1 MHATRSPS
9 SISATPPGDALDLS
23 LSGSRLSFSKR
34 PGAGVSP
41 AGKLLARSVS
51 VSAPCEA
58 RGKCNTLGDSVASP
72 RSVKNLRRSN
82 STTHVNQ
89 QPHFVLSPD
98 HQSGDYLTVLDNGAD
113 GRKKPDGTTW
123 NILDEQPR
131 AAGAVAADP
140 PAGTKGR
147 DPAASFTAN
156 NRSNKGGV
164 GNAVTSI
171 LHNNHGDKPLTPKSS
186 NQRPPFNNLL
196 KANANDDVSLESG
209 SLTKSQKNFSAASA
223 NNKSPAGPGSPLLQ
237 RRNQVSEE
245 EAERFIQQVNQAA
258 VTIQRWYRRHAGRR
272 RANRAALRRILDT
285 KRKEWQARVE
295 AESHLETVADQRKLI
310 REEKARQARLAAI
323 QGLQQKRTQHLQHPS
338 HLHGAHHQH
347 QGAEADEEQR
357 RPGGATPAK
366 SFPSHASPTDSVNL
380 SPTHAKANNTD
391 FHGKVTGDLSQGSFG
406 ALSPALSNRRG
417 SPCAQE
423 RGGGAEQDDD
433 VEGKSIRQARPRLS
447 CLTLLEPDPCDPG
460 AKLPL
465 AARSPASPPGM
476 GPSSPADVKTKKA
489 QEFAELSCFRV
500 VSPSLSSRGGSRC
513 SQERLRKRL
522 SGGGDDRSCAASKST
537 LNDLLD
543 TLKLLE
549 EEPEV
554 LSQPKSYNKDKYAWM
569 EQDGDADSLTA
580 DNLERHVQLSLPAAA
595 DGAALLSEA
604 KLQSI
609 MNFLDEMEKSEQ
621 ERPRS
626 TSSHR
631 EAAFLEEEEATALD
645 PASATAAQVSGS
657 IMRIKME
664 LEEKKR
670 VVEML
675 QTALAQ
681 QRELTV
687 QHVKETEKELS
698 RNLQLQRDQYE
709 ATVQRHLT
717 FIDQLIADKK
727 ALSERCENVIAE
739 LKLVDHKYTKKIS
752 QMQEQHEMVW
762 QILGPLCEVTSLL
775 LLLILFLFPHLSR
788 APALLPD
795 ARCARESSSSSP
807 WLILHAH
814 TAPPMWC
821 YLSLTHARTR
831 RPRRRHHPLWRQ
843 PLVFIQSFHILWSPP
858 PLQEI
863 KKLKQLMSVTEKI
876 RREKWIDEKTK
887 KIKEITVKGLEP
899 EIQKLIS
906 KHKQELKKLR
916 TLHEAELLHAEERG
930 AERCAH
936 QCEELRQQLESEK
949 EEQCR
954 RERDLAR
961 RHFEKQLQE
970 EELSLQQHRKRVHR
984 ELAEEK
990 ERLTQQAAR
999 QRSEMEELRQRMEE
1013 NSSVAGRVFR
1023 EELDKSREEQER
1035 RHQAEL
1041 KKLQERFA
1049 QEKTGWEEEY
1059 RKKQEAGLL
1068 RHERQLR
1075 EELRQERDKEI
1086 QLAIWTLE
1094 EETNRDKEE
1103 CERVAHNRVTRVRE
1117 TYEVEL
1123 KELERTLR
1131 EALDKQQ
1138 ELRKQHGE
1146 ALQQVDVLKEALQH
1160 KEQDL
1165 LVVTQNRDQLLE
1177 ERHGLASAVRQEFSA
1192 RLLLAEE
1199 EAQKARAE
1207 TEEARSALRVE
1218 VDKLTKEKEDELHQV
1233 HCRVKSA
1240 ILKKDEAVG
1249 ALRRQHE
1256 AALKRA
1262 ERLEALWEEQRR
1274 QLMEK

>member
-423 RGGGAEQDDD
+423 RGAEQDDD

-465 AARSPASPPGM
+465 ATRSPASPPGM
-476 GPSSPADVKTKKA
+476 GPSSTADVKTKKA

-513 SQERLRKRL
+513 SQERLRGRL

-762 QILGPLCEVTSLL
+762 QILGPLCE
-775 LLLILFLFPHLSR
+775 
-788 APALLPD
+788 
-795 ARCARESSSSSP
+795 
-807 WLILHAH
+807 
-814 TAPPMWC
+814 
-821 YLSLTHARTR
+821 
-831 RPRRRHHPLWRQ
+831 
-843 PLVFIQSFHILWSPP
+843 
-858 PLQEI
+858 EI

>member
-423 RGGGAEQDDD
+423 RGAEQDDD

-465 AARSPASPPGM
+465 ATRSPASPPGM
-476 GPSSPADVKTKKA
+476 GPSSTADVKTKKA

-513 SQERLRKRL
+513 SQERLRGRL

-752 QMQEQHEMVW
+752 QMQEQHEM
-762 QILGPLCEVTSLL
+762 
-775 LLLILFLFPHLSR
+775 
-788 APALLPD
+788 
-795 ARCARESSSSSP
+795 
-807 WLILHAH
+807 
-814 TAPPMWC
+814 
-821 YLSLTHARTR
+821 
-831 RPRRRHHPLWRQ
+831 
-843 PLVFIQSFHILWSPP
+843 
-858 PLQEI
+858 EI

>member
-752 QMQEQHEMVW
+752 QMQEQHEM
-762 QILGPLCEVTSLL
+762 
-775 LLLILFLFPHLSR
+775 
-788 APALLPD
+788 
-795 ARCARESSSSSP
+795 
-807 WLILHAH
+807 
-814 TAPPMWC
+814 
-821 YLSLTHARTR
+821 
-831 RPRRRHHPLWRQ
+831 
-843 PLVFIQSFHILWSPP
+843 
-858 PLQEI
+858 EI

>member
-23 LSGSRLSFSKR
+23 LSGSRLCFFKR
-34 PGAGVSP
+34 PGAGISP
-41 AGKLLARSVS
+41 GGKFLARSVS

-58 RGKCNTLGDSVASP
+58 RGKRNTLGDGVDGGSP

-89 QPHFVLSPD
+89 QAHFALSPD
-98 HQSGDYLTVLDNGAD
+98 HQSGDYLTVLDIGAD

-131 AAGAVAADP
+131 TPGPLPGARSSASADP
-140 PAGTKGR
+140 PTGMKRR
-147 DPAASFTAN
+147 DAAASFTAN
-156 NRSNKGGV
+156 NRSNKGAV
-164 GNAVTSI
+164 GNAVTTI
-171 LHNNHGDKPLTPKSS
+171 LHNNHAEKPLTPKSS
-186 NQRPPFNNLL
+186 NQRPAFNNLL
-196 KANANDDVSLESG
+196 KATANDDVPLESG
-209 SLTKSQKNFSAASA
+209 SLTKSQKNFSSASS
-223 NNKSPAGPGSPLLQ
+223 NNKSPAGRGSPQ
-237 RRNQVSEE
+237 RRKQVSEE

-258 VTIQRWYRRHAGRR
+258 VTIQRWYRRHARRR
-272 RANRAALRRILDT
+272 RANREALRRILDS
-285 KRKEWQARVE
+285 KRKEWQERAE
-295 AESHLETVADQRKLI
+295 ADGHLEIPRDDRKLI
-310 REEKARQARLAAI
+310 REEKARQARLLAI
-323 QGLQQKRTQHLQHPS
+323 QELQQKRAQQ
-338 HLHGAHHQH
+338 HHQ
-347 QGAEADEEQR
+347 GTEEDSDPPR
-357 RPGGATPAK
+357 RPSGATPSKKPARI
-366 SFPSHASPTDSVNL
+366 FPSDASPTNTVNM
-380 SPTHAKANNTD
+380 SPTHAKTNNTD
-391 FHGKVTGDLSQGSFG
+391 LHGNVAADVSEVSFR
-406 ALSPALSNRRG
+406 AVSPTLSNHRA

-423 RGGGAEQDDD
+423 RGAGGDDR
-433 VEGKSIRQARPRLS
+433 KSIRQARPRLS
-447 CLTLLEPDPCDPG
+447 RLTIPEPNACEDLLLSEPETVRPTLSAKFYPC
-460 AKLPL
+460 ATSLS
-465 AARSPASPPGM
+465 SPRNISPV
-476 GPSSPADVKTKKA
+476 SAPADVKAKNGRNLPA
-489 QEFAELSCFRV
+489 EFVELSCFRA

-513 SQERLRKRL
+513 SQEHPRRHL
-522 SGGGDDRSCAASKST
+522 SGEERSCVASKST

-549 EEPEV
+549 EEPER
-554 LSQPKSYNKDKYAWM
+554 LSEPKSYNKDKYAWLD
-569 EQDGDADSLTA
+569 QDDNADSLTA
-580 DNLERHVQLSLPAAA
+580 DNLERHVQLSLPLPPPAP

-626 TSSHR
+626 TTSQR
-631 EAAFLEEEEATALD
+631 EAAFFEEEAAPALD
-645 PASATAAQVSGS
+645 QASATAAQVSGS

-675 QTALAQ
+675 QNTLAQ

-709 ATVQRHLT
+709 ATVQRHLA
-717 FIDQLIADKK
+717 FIDQLIGDKK
-727 ALSERCENVIAE
+727 ALSERCEGVIAE

-752 QMQEQHEMVW
+752 QMQEQHEM
-762 QILGPLCEVTSLL
+762 
-775 LLLILFLFPHLSR
+775 
-788 APALLPD
+788 
-795 ARCARESSSSSP
+795 
-807 WLILHAH
+807 
-814 TAPPMWC
+814 
-821 YLSLTHARTR
+821 
-831 RPRRRHHPLWRQ
+831 
-843 PLVFIQSFHILWSPP
+843 
-858 PLQEI
+858 EI
-863 KKLKQLMSVTEKI
+863 KKLKELMSVTEKI

-930 AERCAH
+930 AEHCAR
-936 QCEELRQQLESEK
+936 QCQELRQQLESEK

-954 RERDLAR
+954 KERDLAR
-961 RHFEKQLQE
+961 RRFEKQLQE
-970 EELSLQQHRKRVHR
+970 EELSLQQHKKRIQK

-990 ERLTQQAAR
+990 ERLAQLAAR
-999 QRSEMEELRQRMEE
+999 QRSEMEELRRRMEE

-1023 EELDKSREEQER
+1023 EELDKTREEQER

-1041 KKLQERFA
+1041 KKLQERFD
-1049 QEKTGWEEEY
+1049 QEKMSWEEEY

-1094 EETNRDKEE
+1094 EETNKDKEE
-1103 CERVAHNRVTRVRE
+1103 CERAAQNRVNRVRE
-1117 TYEVEL
+1117 SYEAEL
-1123 KELERTLR
+1123 KELDGSLR

-1138 ELRKQHGE
+1138 ELRKQLLD
-1146 ALQQVDVLKEALQH
+1146 ALQQADALKDALRH

-1165 LVVTQNRDQLLE
+1165 HVVTQNRDRLLD
-1177 ERHGLASAVRQEFSA
+1177 ERHGLALVIRQEFSA
-1192 RLLLAEE
+1192 RLLQAEE
-1199 EAQKARAE
+1199 AAQKARAE
-1207 TEEARSALRVE
+1207 ADQVRVALQAE
-1218 VDKLTKEKEDELHQV
+1218 VDRITKEKEAELQEVHQ
-1233 HCRVKSA
+1233 RVKSA
-1240 ILKKDEAVG
+1240 ILKKDEAVS

-1262 ERLEALWEEQRR
+1262 EHLEALWEEQRK

>member
-9 SISATPPGDALDLS
+9 SISATPPGDVLDLS

-34 PGAGVSP
+34 PGGGAGMLP
-41 AGKLLARSVS
+41 AGKFLARSVS

-58 RGKCNTLGDSVASP
+58 RGKRNTLGDGVGSP

-82 STTHVNQ
+82 STTHVSQ
-89 QPHFVLSPD
+89 QAHFALSPD
-98 HQSGDYLTVLDNGAD
+98 HHSGDYLTVLNSGAD

-123 NILDEQPR
+123 NVLDEQPR
-131 AAGAVAADP
+131 APAALPVGRSSAGADSP
-140 PAGTKGR
+140 SGMKRR

-156 NRSNKGGV
+156 NRSNKGAV
-164 GNAVTSI
+164 GNAVTTI

-196 KANANDDVSLESG
+196 KASANDDVSLENS
-209 SLTKSQKNFSAASA
+209 SLTKSQKNFSSTSS
-223 NNKSPAGPGSPLLQ
+223 NNKSPVPRASPPPQ
-237 RRNQVSEE
+237 RCNQVSEE
-245 EAERFIQQVNQAA
+245 EAERYIQQVNQAA
-258 VTIQRWYRRHAGRR
+258 VTIQRWFRRHARRR
-272 RANRAALRRILDT
+272 RANRVALRRILDS
-285 KRKEWQARVE
+285 KRKEWQERAE
-295 AESHLETVADQRKLI
+295 AESHLEMPRDDRKLI

-323 QGLQQKRTQHLQHPS
+323 QELQQKRAQHHPPQAPQLQGP
-338 HLHGAHHQH
+338 
-347 QGAEADEEQR
+347 EADVENR
-357 RPGGATPAK
+357 RASGMAPGKKPAK
-366 SFPSHASPTDSVNL
+366 ILPSSASPTNTASV

-391 FHGKVTGDLSQGSFG
+391 FHANVAADLSEVSFRVV
-406 ALSPALSNRRG
+406 SPALTNHRA

-423 RGGGAEQDDD
+423 RNGVAEEDDGD
-433 VEGKSIRQARPRLS
+433 DGESIRQATPGLSRLAVPEPKLCDDLQPPAQGKPESGRPSSSAR
-447 CLTLLEPDPCDPG
+447 
-460 AKLPL
+460 LPL
-465 AARSPASPPGM
+465 SARSPPSPRNV
-476 GPSSPADVKTKKA
+476 SPVSAADVKAKNA
-489 QEFAELSCFRV
+489 PFGRRLPAEFAELSCFRA

-513 SQERLRKRL
+513 SQEHPRRRL
-522 SGGGDDRSCAASKST
+522 SGEDRSCAASKST

-543 TLKLLE
+543 TIKLLE
-549 EEPEV
+549 EEPEHF
-554 LSQPKSYNKDKYAWM
+554 SEPKCYNKDKYAWLDP
-569 EQDGDADSLTA
+569 DGDADSLTA
-580 DNLERHVQLSLPAAA
+580 DNLERHIQLSLPPPLPPDG

-626 TSSHR
+626 TASHR
-631 EAAFLEEEEATALD
+631 EAAFLEEEVAPALD

-670 VVEML
+670 LVEML
-675 QTALAQ
+675 QNALAQ

-717 FIDQLIADKK
+717 FIDQLIGDKK
-727 ALSERCENVIAE
+727 ALSERCEGAIAE

-752 QMQEQHEMVW
+752 QMQEQHEM
-762 QILGPLCEVTSLL
+762 
-775 LLLILFLFPHLSR
+775 
-788 APALLPD
+788 
-795 ARCARESSSSSP
+795 
-807 WLILHAH
+807 
-814 TAPPMWC
+814 
-821 YLSLTHARTR
+821 
-831 RPRRRHHPLWRQ
+831 
-843 PLVFIQSFHILWSPP
+843 
-858 PLQEI
+858 EI
-863 KKLKQLMSVTEKI
+863 KKLKELMSVTEKI

-899 EIQKLIS
+899 DIQKLIS

-916 TLHEAELLHAEERG
+916 TLHEAELLHAHEQG
-930 AERCAH
+930 AERCAR
-936 QCEELRQQLESEK
+936 QCEELRRQLENEK

-961 RHFEKQLQE
+961 RKFEKQLQE
-970 EELSLQQHRKRVHR
+970 EELSLQQHRKRIHKEV
-984 ELAEEK
+984 ADEK
-990 ERLTQQAAR
+990 ERLAQLAAR
-999 QRSEMEELRQRMEE
+999 QHSEMEELRRRMEE
-1013 NSSVAGRVFR
+1013 NSCMAGRVFR
-1023 EELDKSREEQER
+1023 EELDKTREEQER

-1041 KKLQERFA
+1041 TKLQERFD
-1049 QEKTGWEEEY
+1049 QEKMSWEEEY

-1094 EETNRDKEE
+1094 EETSKDKEE
-1103 CERVAHNRVTRVRE
+1103 SERAAQNRVNRVRE
-1117 TYEVEL
+1117 AYEVEL
-1123 KELERTLR
+1123 KELERSLR
-1131 EALDKQQ
+1131 ESLDKQQ
-1138 ELRKQHGE
+1138 ELRKHHMD
-1146 ALQQVDVLKEALQH
+1146 AVQQVDALKDALRR
-1160 KEQDL
+1160 KEEDL
-1165 LVVTQNRDQLLE
+1165 LIVTQNRDQLLE
-1177 ERHGLASAVRQEFSA
+1177 ERHGLASVIQQEFDA

-1199 EAQKARAE
+1199 EAQRA
-1207 TEEARSALRVE
+1207 RVE
-1218 VDKLTKEKEDELHQV
+1218 AEEVRVTLQAEVDRISKEKEDELHEV
-1233 HCRVKSA
+1233 HQRVKAA
-1240 ILKKDEAVG
+1240 ILKKDEAVN

-1262 ERLEALWEEQRR
+1262 EHLEALWEEQRR

>member
-9 SISATPPGDALDLS
+9 SISAIPPGDALDLS
-23 LSGSRLSFSKR
+23 LSGSRLAFSKR
-34 PGAGVSP
+34 PSAGVLP
-41 AGKLLARSVS
+41 GGKFLARSVS
-51 VSAPCEA
+51 VSAPCET
-58 RGKCNTLGDSVASP
+58 RGKRNTLGDGIGSP

-89 QPHFVLSPD
+89 QAHFALSPD
-98 HQSGDYLTVLDNGAD
+98 HQSGDYLTVLDSGAD

-131 AAGAVAADP
+131 TPVPLPGARSSSTSADP
-140 PAGTKGR
+140 PTGMKRR

-156 NRSNKGGV
+156 NRSNKGAV
-164 GNAVTSI
+164 GNAVTTI
-171 LHNNHGDKPLTPKSS
+171 LHNNHGEKPLTPKSS

-196 KANANDDVSLESG
+196 KATANDDIPQESG
-209 SLTKSQKNFSAASA
+209 SLTKSQKNFSSAAS
-223 NNKSPAGPGSPLLQ
+223 NNKSPRAGRGSPPPQ

-245 EAERFIQQVNQAA
+245 EAESRFIQQVNQAA
-258 VTIQRWYRRHAGRR
+258 VTIQRWYRRHARWR
-272 RANRAALRRILDT
+272 CANREALRRMLDS
-285 KRKEWQARVE
+285 KRKEWQERAE
-295 AESHLETVADQRKLI
+295 ADGHLESRRDDRKLI

-323 QGLQQKRTQHLQHPS
+323 QELQQKRAQH
-338 HLHGAHHQH
+338 HHHH
-347 QGAEADEEQR
+347 QGAEEDAEPR
-357 RPGGATPAK
+357 RPSGATPGKKPARI
-366 SFPSHASPTDSVNL
+366 FPSGASPANTINM
-380 SPTHAKANNTD
+380 SPTHAKTNNTD
-391 FHGKVTGDLSQGSFG
+391 FHGNVAADSSELSFR
-406 ALSPALSNRRG
+406 AVSPALSNHRA

-423 RGGGAEQDDD
+423 RVAVAEEVDGGDDR
-433 VEGKSIRQARPRLS
+433 KSIRQARPRLS
-447 CLTLLEPDPCDPG
+447 RLTIPEPNACDDLQLSGQAEPETVRPSASG
-460 AKLPL
+460 KLPVC
-465 AARSPASPPGM
+465 ARSPPSPRNI
-476 GPSSPADVKTKKA
+476 SPVLAAADVKAKNVQSGRNLPA
-489 QEFAELSCFRV
+489 DFAELFCFRA

-513 SQERLRKRL
+513 SQEYPRRCL
-522 SGGGDDRSCAASKST
+522 SVEERSCVSKSKST
-537 LNDLLD
+537 LNDLMD

-549 EEPEV
+549 EEPER
-554 LSQPKSYNKDKYAWM
+554 LSESKSYNKDKYAWLDQ
-569 EQDGDADSLTA
+569 EDNADSLTA
-580 DNLERHVQLSLPAAA
+580 DNLELHVQLSLPPPAA

-626 TSSHR
+626 TTSHR
-631 EAAFLEEEEATALD
+631 EAAFLEEEAPGALD
-645 PASATAAQVSGS
+645 QASATAAQVSGS

-675 QTALAQ
+675 QNALAQ

-717 FIDQLIADKK
+717 FIDQLIGDKK
-727 ALSERCENVIAE
+727 ALSERCEGVIAE

-762 QILGPLCEVTSLL
+762 QILGPLCE
-775 LLLILFLFPHLSR
+775 
-788 APALLPD
+788 
-795 ARCARESSSSSP
+795 
-807 WLILHAH
+807 
-814 TAPPMWC
+814 
-821 YLSLTHARTR
+821 
-831 RPRRRHHPLWRQ
+831 
-843 PLVFIQSFHILWSPP
+843 
-858 PLQEI
+858 EI
-863 KKLKQLMSVTEKI
+863 KKLKELMSVTEKI

-916 TLHEAELLHAEERG
+916 TLHEAELLHAEEQG
-930 AERCAH
+930 AERCVR

-954 RERDLAR
+954 QERDSAR
-961 RHFEKQLQE
+961 RRFEKQLQE
-970 EELSLQQHRKRVHR
+970 EELSLQQHKKRIQKEV
-984 ELAEEK
+984 AEEK
-990 ERLTQQAAR
+990 ERLAQLAAR

-1035 RHQAEL
+1035 RHQAEV
-1041 KKLQERFA
+1041 KKLQERFDL
-1049 QEKTGWEEEY
+1049 EKMSWEEEY

-1094 EETNRDKEE
+1094 EETNKDKEE
-1103 CERVAHNRVTRVRE
+1103 CERAAQNRVNRVRE
-1117 TYEVEL
+1117 SYEAEL
-1123 KELERTLR
+1123 KELDRSLK

-1138 ELRKQHGE
+1138 ELRKQHVD
-1146 ALQQVDVLKEALQH
+1146 ALQQIDALKDTLGH
-1160 KEQDL
+1160 KEHDL
-1165 LVVTQNRDQLLE
+1165 QIVTQNRDQLLD
-1177 ERHGLASAVRQEFSA
+1177 ERHELALVIRQEFSA

-1199 EAQKARAE
+1199 EAQRARAE
-1207 TEEARSALRVE
+1207 AEEVRVALQAEADRI
-1218 VDKLTKEKEDELHQV
+1218 TKEKEAELQEVHQ
-1233 HCRVKSA
+1233 RVKSA
-1240 ILKKDEAVG
+1240 ILKKDEAVS

-1262 ERLEALWEEQRR
+1262 EHLEALWEEQRR

>member
-89 QPHFVLSPD
+89 QPHFALSPD

-140 PAGTKGR
+140 PARTKGR

-237 RRNQVSEE
+237 HRNQVSEE

-295 AESHLETVADQRKLI
+295 AESHQETVPDQRKLI

-338 HLHGAHHQH
+338 HLHGAHPQH

-391 FHGKVTGDLSQGSFG
+391 FHAKVTGDLSQGSFG

-447 CLTLLEPDPCDPG
+447 CLTLLEPDPCDLC

-476 GPSSPADVKTKKA
+476 GPSSTADVKTKKA

-513 SQERLRKRL
+513 SQERPRGRL
-522 SGGGDDRSCAASKST
+522 NGGGDDRSCAASKST

-549 EEPEV
+549 EEPER

-675 QTALAQ
+675 QSALAQ

-727 ALSERCENVIAE
+727 ALSERCESVIAE

-752 QMQEQHEMVW
+752 QMQEQHEMAPSPFPPQVW
-762 QILGPLCEVTSLL
+762 QILGPLCE
-775 LLLILFLFPHLSR
+775 
-788 APALLPD
+788 
-795 ARCARESSSSSP
+795 
-807 WLILHAH
+807 
-814 TAPPMWC
+814 
-821 YLSLTHARTR
+821 
-831 RPRRRHHPLWRQ
+831 
-843 PLVFIQSFHILWSPP
+843 
-858 PLQEI
+858 EI

-930 AERCAH
+930 AERCAR

-954 RERDLAR
+954 REHDLAR

-1049 QEKTGWEEEY
+1049 QEKMGWEEEY

-1138 ELRKQHGE
+1138 ELRKQHAD

-1207 TEEARSALRVE
+1207 TEEARSALRAE